1 MAPSRG
7 IPGLSSR
14 SLRRQLTTLALMT
27 AAIAVGFTATGLIV
41 YEVVWFQGQL
51 SDRMASI
58 GDILGSNIAAA
69 LAFENRTDVV
79 QSLSGLASDRS
90 VVRAEV
96 FNQRKQ
102 FVAGYTRKGDK
113 NESPPA
119 NLDQARQRATGL
131 SVFRPIR
138 LDREVV
144 GYIGVESDLSPLYA
158 RALYY
163 SSITL
168 LLALASLAVGYVAS
182 RRIQT
187 VVSGPLLRLEA
198 AARHVSAHRDYSLRV
213 SGGAGDEVGALI
225 SAFNAMLQEI
235 QSRDRR
241 LSEWAEQLEAQVQ
254 ARTQALVEANAR
266 LSEAKEKAEEA
277 ARAKGEFLATMSHEI
292 RTPMNG
298 VIGMTGLLLDTDLT
312 PQQREWMETV
322 RASGE
327 ALLGVINDILDFS
340 RAEAGRVDL
349 ETIRFSPEATIEEV
363 IDLIRERARRKGL
376 RLDFYATA
384 EVPLLVGGDPG
395 RLRQVLLNLLSNA
408 VKFTERGEVRVKA
421 DLVRSGGQTAV
432 VRIEVADT
440 GIGISEEVRESIF
453 EPFTQA
459 NSSTTRRFGGTGLGL
474 AICRRLVQAMGGE
487 IGVDSRPGHG
497 STFWFSI
504 PFTLYPAS
512 DPEPAPLAGTRA
524 LIVGGS
530 DPSRD
535 FLRRQLERAGMAIE
549 TAVDAPAALAC
560 ARAAAGRNHG
570 FDVVLVDAGSPE
582 AGPLKLT
589 AALRA
594 SRHLADAYFVL
605 LTPDAVPSAEEL
617 QRAGIAVCMWKPP
630 IRAQLI
636 GALERILRTTAGSRL
651 EAPAVARQ
659 PDAKRPL
666 SILVAEDNLVNQKVV
681 QSLLKQLGYRSDSV
695 ANGIEVVQAARMI
708 PYDVILMDCH
718 MPEMDGYE
726 AARQIRAM
734 EGGGRRARI
743 IALTANALAG
753 DREKCLAAGMDDYL
767 AKPIRR
773 EDLEQILNRGAERT
787 DP

>member
-1 MAPSRG
+1 MASSRG

-27 AAIAVGFTATGLIV
+27 AAIAVGFTAAGLII

-51 SDRMASI
+51 ADRMASI

-90 VVRAEV
+90 VVRAHV
-96 FNQRKQ
+96 FNQRKE
-102 FVAGYTRKGDK
+102 FVAGYTRKGD
-113 NESPPA
+113 ETASPPPA
-119 NLDQARQRATGL
+119 NLEQARRRAAPL

-138 LDREVV
+138 LDHEVV

-163 SSITL
+163 SSITF
-168 LLALASLAVGYVAS
+168 LLALVSLAVGYVAS
-182 RRIQT
+182 RRIQSFI
-187 VVSGPLLRLEA
+187 SGPLLRLEA

-213 SGGAGDEVGALI
+213 SSSASDEVGALI
-225 SAFNAMLQEI
+225 NAFNAMLQEI

-363 IDLIRERARRKGL
+363 IDLIRERSRRKGL
-376 RLDFYATA
+376 RLAFYATA

-408 VKFTERGEVRVKA
+408 VKFTERAE
-421 DLVRSGGQTAV
+421 RSG
-432 VRIEVADT
+432 
-440 GIGISEEVRESIF
+440 
-453 EPFTQA
+453 
-459 NSSTTRRFGGTGLGL
+459 
-474 AICRRLVQAMGGE
+474 
-487 IGVDSRPGHG
+487 
-497 STFWFSI
+497 
-504 PFTLYPAS
+504 
-512 DPEPAPLAGTRA
+512 
-524 LIVGGS
+524 
-530 DPSRD
+530 
-535 FLRRQLERAGMAIE
+535 
-549 TAVDAPAALAC
+549 
-560 ARAAAGRNHG
+560 
-570 FDVVLVDAGSPE
+570 
-582 AGPLKLT
+582 
-589 AALRA
+589 
-594 SRHLADAYFVL
+594 
-605 LTPDAVPSAEEL
+605 
-617 QRAGIAVCMWKPP
+617 
-630 IRAQLI
+630 
-636 GALERILRTTAGSRL
+636 
-651 EAPAVARQ
+651 
-659 PDAKRPL
+659 
-666 SILVAEDNLVNQKVV
+666 
-681 QSLLKQLGYRSDSV
+681 
-695 ANGIEVVQAARMI
+695 
-708 PYDVILMDCH
+708 
-718 MPEMDGYE
+718 
-726 AARQIRAM
+726 
-734 EGGGRRARI
+734 
-743 IALTANALAG
+743 
-753 DREKCLAAGMDDYL
+753 
-767 AKPIRR
+767 
-773 EDLEQILNRGAERT
+773 
-787 DP
+787 